1 MTPSPLHRFVLEL
14 IEQKSGDSLGREAV
28 ARPDL
33 ETAIRSAEF
42 RAWCARISESSAFS
56 EDSLDAV
63 KIAPSW
69 HPSLGQP
76 NIDGIEIEV
85 ASGETFHTPIEIFSR
100 DASAFATRLVTE
112 EKIEAGTSYF
122 YRVAAFKANQANS
135 PAPPASAIT
144 FDEAPEQ
151 NASFP
156 EPATDTTTSAH
167 DLNPVS
173 HDADRGEPEDHP
185 VYLPE
190 RVLRQTEAMAASA
203 EGREIGGFLV
213 GHLCR
218 VNGKAAAVVSDQ
230 IPASHTDR
238 AEMSLTLTPKTWQS
252 LNRTLELR
260 GQGEVV
266 IGWHHLHPA
275 STWCKKCVEKST
287 GDEDLRSRMD
297 NCAYQKVFF
306 SDADKQTSRAAFAVP
321 YQVGLLVVDTSLD
334 GVQFGMFGWRNGI
347 LVRRSF
353 EVVSDTRALLPPS
366 RPSLAEAAT
375 TALSSAHADAAEAA
389 LLSSRQYGDQ

>member
-1 MTPSPLHRFVLEL
+1 MNQSPLHRFVIEL
-14 IEQKSGDSLGREAV
+14 IDRKTGDSLGRESIAN
-28 ARPDL
+28 PDF
-33 ETAIRSAEF
+33 EPAIRSAEF
-42 RAWCARISESSAFS
+42 RAWCARISNGITFAGDDFG
-56 EDSLDAV
+56 AP
-63 KIAPSW
+63 KILPSW

-85 ASGETFHTPIEIFSR
+85 AEGSRFHTPIEIFQR
-100 DASAFATRLVTE
+100 NASAFATRLVTE
-112 EKIEAGTSYF
+112 EKLEAGTSYF
-122 YRVAAFKANQANS
+122 YRVAAFEATGADS
-135 PAPPASAIT
+135 PAPSASVIA
-144 FDEAPEQ
+144 FDDT
-151 NASFP
+151 P
-156 EPATDTTTSAH
+156 EPNADFPAPAVDTGTAAH
-167 DLNPVS
+167 DLTPVS
-173 HDADRGEPEDHP
+173 HDAELAQPEDHT

-218 VNGKAAAVVSDQ
+218 IDGKAATVVSDQ

-252 LNRTLELR
+252 LNMTLQLR
-260 GQGEVV
+260 GQGELVL
-266 IGWHHLHPA
+266 GWHHLHPA
-275 STWCKKCVEKST
+275 STWCKNCVEKST
-287 GDEDLRSRMD
+287 SEDDLRSRID

-347 LVRRSF
+347 LSRRSF
-353 EVVSDTRALLPPS
+353 EVVSDTKDLLPSPQPGMMDRINDPDYEPFPENMQKS
-366 RPSLAEAAT
+366 C
-375 TALSSAHADAAEAA
+375 
-389 LLSSRQYGDQ
+389 G